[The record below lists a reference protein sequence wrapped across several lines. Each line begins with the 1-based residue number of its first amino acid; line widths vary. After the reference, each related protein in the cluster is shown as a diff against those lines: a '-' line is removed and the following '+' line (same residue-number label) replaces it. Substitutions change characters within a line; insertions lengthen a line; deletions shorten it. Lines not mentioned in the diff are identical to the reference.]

1 MKSILRNRQG
11 MANIEAMIIMACFVI
26 IIIVA
31 SLAMW
36 GQSGNDKA
44 DIAEVIATVEAQAEE
59 IEHEACVYLCELDY
73 HNGLSNV
80 VEYQKCLSNCSQ

>member
-1 MKSILRNRQG
+1 MFEVLRNEKG
-11 MANIEAMIIMACFVI
+11 MVNIEVMIITGCFVI
-26 IIIVA
+26 IVIVA

-44 DIAEVIATVEAQAEE
+44 DIEETIATIEAQAEE
-59 IEHEACVYLCELDY
+59 IGHEACVYLCELDY

-80 VEYQKCLSNCSQ
+80 VEYKQCLSDCQ